1 MHELISSENRELLYH
16 LAQLIIFYLNN
27 VMNGLI

>member
-16 LAQLIIFYLNN
+16 LAQLIIITNN
-27 VMNGLI
+27 VMNGLN